1 MWIKKVQKVINL
13 LLNHTHLE
21 EVDGNTQQEQEAP
34 NFFAKFMTPKDL
46 EKGLGLSIAQQYKLR
61 SARFREQNA
70 KKVDL
75 IRT

>member
-1 MWIKKVQKVINL
+1 
-13 LLNHTHLE
+13 
-21 EVDGNTQQEQEAP
+21 
-34 NFFAKFMTPKDL
+34 MTPKDL